1 MYYKNE
7 LRINNEG
14 RVNIPLRNGQI
25 AELPI
30 MTTEF
35 LDNCTLSFTIFS
47 KITPDLFRYCRDKFG
62 DEILIEVC
70 NEIPL
75 SKILITEH
83 VPINE
88 DSISYNVNRALGV
101 TTNKIYTYPV
111 REYKEGGWER
121 SVDKPC
127 ISIVVPTKYPKWTG
141 KLFNKCLKKK
151 FPWMEKFHMSTFSIY
166 SYEDY
171 EKIDKDFMYLYI
183 PEFAD
188 KNRNGRDC
196 VYIPR
201 HCLFEH
207 DVQGIID
214 AHIKY
219 FTGYYLKGGFKKEEG
234 EKYYNEAKEVLE
246 TEEFKNFCEY
256 LKGEKQ

>member
-1 MYYKNE
+1 MYYANE

-14 RVNIPLRNGQI
+14 KVNIPLRNGKI
-25 AELPI
+25 VDVPI
-30 MTTEF
+30 ISREM

-47 KITPDLFRYCRDKFG
+47 KITPDLFQYCRDKFG
-62 DEILIEVC
+62 DEILMEVC
-70 NEIPL
+70 DEFSL
-75 SKILITEH
+75 SKILVTEH

-88 DSISYNVNRALGV
+88 NSIAYNVSRALGV

-111 REYKEGGWER
+111 KEYKEGGWER

-127 ISIVVPTKYPKWTG
+127 ISIVVPTHYPEWTG
-141 KLFNKCLKKK
+141 KLFDKCLKKK
-151 FPWMEKFHMSTFSIY
+151 FPWMEKFKLSNFAVY
-166 SYEDY
+166 GYNDY
-171 EKIDKDFMYLYI
+171 ERIDREFMYLYI
-183 PEFAD
+183 PEFA
-188 KNRNGRDC
+188 NMARNGRDC
-196 VYIPR
+196 AYIPR

-219 FTGYYLKGGFKKEEG
+219 FTEYYLRSNFKKEEG
-234 EKYYNEAKEVLE
+234 EKYFNEAKEVLE

>member
-1 MYYKNE
+1 MYYANE

-14 RVNIPLRNGQI
+14 RVNVPLHNGKI
-25 AELPI
+25 VDVPI
-30 MTTEF
+30 ISREM
-35 LDNCTLSFTIFS
+35 LNNCTLSFTIFS
-47 KITPDLFRYCRDKFG
+47 KVAPDLFQYCRDKFG
-62 DEILIEVC
+62 GEILIEVC
-70 NEIPL
+70 NEFTL
-75 SKILITEH
+75 SKILIVEK

-88 DSISYNVNRALGV
+88 GSISYDVNRALGV

-111 REYKEGGWER
+111 KEYKEGGWER
-121 SVDKPC
+121 WVNKPC
-127 ISIVVPTKYPKWTG
+127 ISIIAPTTYSTWTG
-141 KLFNKCLKKK
+141 KFFDKCLKKK
-151 FPWMEKFHMSTFSIY
+151 FPWMEKFHLSTFSIY
-166 SYEDY
+166 SYSDY
-171 EKIDKDFMYLYI
+171 EKIGGEFMYLYI
-183 PEFAD
+183 PEFTD
-188 KNRNGRDC
+188 KNRNGRDY

-219 FTGYYLKGGFKKEEG
+219 FSNYYLKGGFKKEEG
-234 EKYYNEAKEVLE
+234 GKYYNEAKEVLE

>member
-1 MYYKNE
+1 MYYVNE
-7 LRINNEG
+7 LRIYNEDK
-14 RVNIPLRNGQI
+14 VLIPLRNGKI
-25 AELPI
+25 VDVPI
-30 MTTEF
+30 ISREM
-35 LDNCTLSFTIFS
+35 LNNCTLSFTIFS
-47 KITPDLFRYCRDKFG
+47 KITPDLFQYCRDRFG
-62 DEILIEVC
+62 DEILMEVC
-70 NEIPL
+70 NETPL
-75 SKILITEH
+75 SKILVTEH

-88 DSISYNVNRALGV
+88 DSIFYNVNQALGV
-101 TTNKIYTYPV
+101 TTNKIFTYPV

-127 ISIVVPTKYPKWTG
+127 ISIVVPTNYPEWTG
-141 KLFNKCLKKK
+141 KLFDKCLKKK
-151 FPWMEKFHMSTFSIY
+151 FPWIQKFHMSTFSIY
-166 SYEDY
+166 SYSDY
-171 EKIDKDFMYLYI
+171 EKIDREFMYLYI

-196 VYIPR
+196 AYIPR

-214 AHIKY
+214 AHTKY
-219 FTGYYLKGGFKKEEG
+219 FSGYYLKGSFKKEEG
-234 EKYYNEAKEVLE
+234 EKYLNEAKEVLE

>member
-14 RVNIPLRNGQI
+14 KVNVPLCNGKI
-25 AELPI
+25 VDVPI
-30 MTTEF
+30 ISREM
-35 LDNCTLSFTIFS
+35 LNNCTLSFTIFS
-47 KITPDLFRYCRDKFG
+47 KIAPDLFQYCRDKFG
-62 DEILIEVC
+62 DEILMEVC
-70 NEIPL
+70 DEFTL
-75 SKILITEH
+75 SKILVVEK

-88 DSISYNVNRALGV
+88 GSISYNANHALAV
-101 TTNKIYTYPV
+101 TTNKIYSYPV
-111 REYKEGGWER
+111 KEYKEGGWER
-121 SVDKPC
+121 YVDKPC
-127 ISIVVPTKYPKWTG
+127 ISIVVPTKYPEWTG
-141 KLFNKCLKKK
+141 KLFDKCLKKK
-151 FPWMEKFHMSTFSIY
+151 FPWMEKFNLSNYAIY
-166 SYEDY
+166 GYNDY
-171 EKIDKDFMYLYI
+171 ERINREFIYLYI
-183 PEFAD
+183 SEFAD

-219 FTGYYLKGGFKKEEG
+219 FSNYYLKGGFKNGEG
-234 EKYYNEAKEVLE
+234 GKYYNEAKEVLE